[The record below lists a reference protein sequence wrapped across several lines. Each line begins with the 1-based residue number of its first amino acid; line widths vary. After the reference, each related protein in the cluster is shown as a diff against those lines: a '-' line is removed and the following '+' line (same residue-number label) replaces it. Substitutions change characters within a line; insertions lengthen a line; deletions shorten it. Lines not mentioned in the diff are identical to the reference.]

1 MSGGVVIAQPGQ
13 GQKGEMVQMQ
23 QPGQP
28 GPGFAPM
35 TMPQVVVPAGL
46 PAGLGYLAGLDEI
59 RIHQQLELLEGKSRQ
74 DQRGLSVLKSCCM
87 PFGLGQRRR
96 RH

>member
-74 DQRGLSVLKSCCM
+74 DQSRLFVWKSCCT
-87 PFGLGQRRR
+87 PFGFGQRRR
-96 RH
+96 H